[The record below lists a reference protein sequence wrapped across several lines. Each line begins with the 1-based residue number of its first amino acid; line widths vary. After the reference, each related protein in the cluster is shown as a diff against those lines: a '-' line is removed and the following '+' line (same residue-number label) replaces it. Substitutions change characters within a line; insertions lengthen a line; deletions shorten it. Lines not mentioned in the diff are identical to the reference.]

1 MSQPAED
8 EPIELLLETSDD
20 EEEAAGEQVIV
31 DVEGRKRERS
41 VETQRANAQNKRN
54 GLSIAQ
60 KAALLDEYDRR
71 ASKRQ
76 KWGVLLA
83 REVLPKILK
92 DADPSDVYNMDETG
106 LWYRQLP
113 SKTLSKAIRKGV
125 KKAKD

>member
-41 VETQRANAQNKRN
+41 VETRRANAQNKRN

-76 KWGVLLA
+76 KWSYASQGQWLESTYKLSFHVSKP
-83 REVLPKILK
+83 VICKIHKSK
-92 DADPSDVYNMDETG
+92 DKIRAHAGTTIG
-106 LWYRQLP
+106 
-113 SKTLSKAIRKGV
+113 TLTT
-125 KKAKD
+125 AKM